1 VWVPRGPPQETFDAG
16 LKLLPRSSAVSLLR
30 GALRGLAAG
39 ITAWFTPGPGG
50 LKAFNLYALGR
61 LQADVATCERWAG
74 RWGVP
79 GLGEE
84 LAEPGQLVTV
94 LLSGKVGPRGRSLAG
109 GRWKA
114 GRCRAGAVCM
124 VH

>member
-1 VWVPRGPPQETFDAG
+1 MFPPPPPLQETFDAG

-84 LAEPGQLVTV
+84 LAEPGQLVAV
-94 LLSGKVGPRGRSLAG
+94 LLSGKVGRGG
-109 GRWKA
+109 GAQLGW
-114 GRCRAGAVCM
+114 GRLFALF
-124 VH
+124 H